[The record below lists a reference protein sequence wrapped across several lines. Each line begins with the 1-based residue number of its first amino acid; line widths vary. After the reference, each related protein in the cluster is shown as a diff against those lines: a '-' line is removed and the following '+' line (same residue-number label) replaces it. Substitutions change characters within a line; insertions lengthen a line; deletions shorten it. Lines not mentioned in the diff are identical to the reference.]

1 MMKTEGFTD
10 ISILY
15 VEDESAI
22 REGLNRFFQRRSG
35 RITLAAN
42 GAEGLEFFQS
52 VHPDIVVTDIRMPVM
67 DGLTMAKKIKEIS
80 PDTPIIITTGH
91 NDEEFLLKA
100 IDVGVDKYI
109 KKPVDFR
116 ALIDVIM
123 NLSAAVILKKE
134 MAQHLVFLREVMDLN
149 PNFLATVDDNDRC
162 TYLND
167 SFLSFLKC
175 TGLEDFGLRYGS
187 LEKAFVDKDDSFY
200 AGKKISEWAETAV
213 NDRQTTRMV
222 VMKPDTSDDDNES
235 TFMLT
240 VKRVPAKNEWLLSF
254 ADVTHLEAEKQL
266 YRILSLQD
274 PLTKVYNRKKFF
286 DEIDK
291 EIDRVRR
298 YGQKLALI
306 MMDADYFKNINDVY
320 GHTVGDKVLIELTE
334 IIRKVI
340 RKTDVLARYGG
351 EEFAVLMP
359 GTDAKGAFEIADRLR
374 MAIAG
379 NVFPVCKEVTCSF
392 GVADFALTD
401 TIDSFVQKAD
411 IALYEAK
418 GKGRNNAQMF
428 TGGSFECQ
436 P

>member
-1 MMKTEGFTD
+1 MKIDSFSD

-15 VEDESAI
+15 VEDEPAI
-22 REGLNRFFQRRSG
+22 REGLLRFFQRRSG
-35 RITLAAN
+35 KIALAAN
-42 GAEGLEFFQS
+42 GAEGFELFQS
-52 VHPDIVVTDIRMPVM
+52 VRPDIVVTDIRMPVM

-123 NLSAAVILKKE
+123 HLSAAVILKKE
-134 MAQHLVFLREVMDLN
+134 MAQQLIFLREVMDLN
-149 PNFLATVDDNDRC
+149 PNFLATVDGDKC

-175 TGLEDFGLRYGS
+175 TGLEDFTLRYGS
-187 LEKAFVDKDDSFY
+187 LDKAFVEKDDSFY
-200 AGKKISEWAETAV
+200 AGKKISDWVETAAS
-213 NDRQTTRMV
+213 DKQTSRIV
-222 VMKPDTSDDDNES
+222 VMRPDTSEDEKES

-240 VKRVPAKNEWLLSF
+240 VKQVPNKGGWLLSF
-254 ADVTHLEAEKQL
+254 TDVTHLESEKQL

-286 DEIDK
+286 DELDK
-291 EIDRVRR
+291 EVDRVNR
-298 YGQKLALI
+298 YGQKLSLI

-374 MAIAG
+374 LSIASH
-379 NVFPVCKEVTCSF
+379 NFPICKEVTCSF
-392 GVADFALTD
+392 GVADFSSTD

-428 TGGSFECQ
+428 EGGSFECQ

>member
-1 MMKTEGFTD
+1 MKIDSFSD

-15 VEDESAI
+15 VEDEPAI
-22 REGLNRFFQRRSG
+22 REGLLRFFQRRSG
-35 RITLAAN
+35 KIALAAN
-42 GAEGLEFFQS
+42 GAEGFELFQT
-52 VHPDIVVTDIRMPVM
+52 VKPDIVVTDIRMPVM
-67 DGLTMAKKIKEIS
+67 DGLTMAKKIKEVS

-123 NLSAAVILKKE
+123 HLSAAVILKKE
-134 MAQHLVFLREVMDLN
+134 MAQQLIFLREVMDLN
-149 PNFLATVDDNDRC
+149 PNFLATVDGDQC

-175 TGLEDFGLRYGS
+175 TGLEDFTLRYGS
-187 LEKAFVDKDDSFY
+187 LDKAFVEKDDSFY
-200 AGKKISEWAETAV
+200 AGKKISDWVETAAS
-213 NDRQTTRMV
+213 DKQTSRIV
-222 VMKPDTSDDDNES
+222 VMRPDTSDDEKES

-240 VKRVPAKNEWLLSF
+240 VKQVPNKGGWLLSF
-254 ADVTHLEAEKQL
+254 TDVTHLESEKQL

-286 DEIDK
+286 DELDK
-291 EIDRVRR
+291 EVDRVNR
-298 YGQKLALI
+298 YGQKLSLI

-374 MAIAG
+374 QSIASH
-379 NVFPVCKEVTCSF
+379 VFPICKEVTCSF
-392 GVADFALTD
+392 GVADFAATD

-428 TGGSFECQ
+428 EGGSFECH